1 MHKKLNLT
9 LPRPALPGLLA
20 VSLLALS
27 ACGGG
32 GGGGGGN
39 PGPGPTNTYARFAYA
54 ANFGDDSVS
63 VYIADNDSGRLRHH
77 GYALTGDG
85 PRQLAI
91 HPSGEFAYSVNYNA
105 RTLSLFTVD
114 SLAGELTAAACDGG
128 TGNCASGSGGG
139 TPTALVFGSSGRY
152 AYVAN
157 EVTNRLSTFSVDL
170 ASGAL
175 SYLSDIATGGNGP
188 SSLRLHPNGQYL
200 YLAHQGSSDIGI
212 YAINPSDGTLAAISG
227 SPVGSGGSGATDIVL
242 TSDGLHAYVANQTSG
257 DLGVFD
263 INGAGLL
270 VPNGSAVASGGSARS
285 LTVDQT
291 DAWLYAANA
300 DASGTVSLFAIQ
312 GDGRLTKV
320 NCSGSVADCPVGGT
334 PEAIALDPTNQ
345 FVSVANRDDDS
356 LSLFVLDPNSGE
368 LSAVETLAAR
378 DAPGSIA
385 YLADTA
391 PVTITPRFAYVANEN
406 SNDISAFRIAAASGA
421 LSAVG
426 TPVSSGGSAPSSV
439 SVDPT
444 GRFVYVTN
452 SGSHSISAYASN
464 AASGALSAIGTPVD
478 TVQVATWD
486 AAVDPSGRFLYAAN
500 LSSDSISVFAINGGN
515 GALTQVG
522 SPVAGGDGPNGVTVD
537 PSGRFLYVANTN
549 SNDLSAYAIN
559 GGDGTLTELAGSPVA
574 AGNGPLTPRVDP
586 TGRFLYVANTG
597 LSSGKYWVSGYAIDG
612 NSGALTELAG
622 SPYDTINGSG
632 PTALAIDPLGEY
644 LYVVNLTTDN
654 VKRFTINSVSGEL
667 TTNTTYYATGV
678 DPQSIAIDASGRYVY
693 TANGGSHNVSAYTIS
708 SSDGS
713 LRELASS
720 PIVTGGNGPLSIATS
735 ASVQ

>member
-1 MHKKLNLT
+1 MYEKLNPIF
-9 LPRPALPGLLA
+9 PRLALPGLLA
-20 VSLLALS
+20 ISLLVLS

-32 GGGGGGN
+32 GGGGGN
-39 PGPGPTNTYARFAYA
+39 PGPTPTNTYARFAYA

-85 PRQLAI
+85 PRQLVI

-105 RTLSLFTVD
+105 KTLSLFTVD
-114 SLAGELTAAACDGG
+114 SLAGELTAAACDGIA
-128 TGNCASGSGGG
+128 GNCASGSGG

-157 EVTNRLSTFSVDL
+157 EVTNRISIFSVDL

-175 SYLSDIATGGNGP
+175 SYLSDIASGGSSP
-188 SSLRLHPNGQYL
+188 VSLRLHPNGQFL
-200 YLAHQGSSDIGI
+200 YLTHQGSNDIGI

-227 SPVGSGGSGATDIVL
+227 SPVSSGGSGAMDIAI

-257 DLGVFD
+257 DLGVFN
-263 INGAGLL
+263 INAAGLL
-270 VPNGSAVASGGSARS
+270 VPNGSAIASGGSARS
-285 LTVDQT
+285 LAVDQT

-312 GDGRLTKV
+312 GDGSLTKV
-320 NCSGSVADCPVGGT
+320 NCSGTVVDCPVGGT
-334 PEAIALDPTNQ
+334 PEAITLDPTNQ

-356 LSLFVLDPNSGE
+356 LSLFMLDPNNGE
-368 LSAVETLAAR
+368 LSRVETLTAR
-378 DAPGSIA
+378 DAPGSIT

-391 PVTITPRFAYVANEN
+391 PVTITPRFAYVANET
-406 SNDISAFRIAAASGA
+406 SNDLSAFRITAASGA

-426 TPVSSGGSAPSSV
+426 TPVSSGGTAPSSV

-452 SGSHSISAYASN
+452 SGSHSVSAYAIN
-464 AASGALSAIGTPVD
+464 AGTGALSAIGTPVD
-478 TVQVATWD
+478 TVQIATWD
-486 AAVDPSGRFLYAAN
+486 ATVDPSGRFLYAVN
-500 LSSDSISVFAINGGN
+500 LSSDSISVFAIDGGS
-515 GALTQVG
+515 GTLTKVG

-549 SNDLSAYAIN
+549 SNNLSAYAIN
-559 GGDGTLTELAGSPVA
+559 AGDGTLTEIAGSPVT

-597 LSSGKYWVSGYAIDG
+597 LSNGKYWVSGYAIDA
-612 NSGALTELAG
+612 NSGALSELAG

-632 PTALAIDPLGEY
+632 PTALAVDPLGEY
-644 LYVVNLTTDN
+644 LYVTNLTTDN
-654 VKRFTINSVSGEL
+654 VKRFAINSASGEL
-667 TTNTTYYATGV
+667 TTNNTYYATGV

-693 TANGGSHNVSAYTIS
+693 TANGGSHDVSAYTIS
-708 SSDGS
+708 ASDGS
-713 LRELASS
+713 LNELASS
-720 PIVTGGNGPLSIATS
+720 PIVTGGSGPLSIATS